1 MSTPRTENAFTIDTS
16 SIKFGAGITREAG
29 YEMKRLGVKRAM
41 LVTDP
46 RMAASEAV
54 SNTAGSLRDAKV
66 DFATYDQVSV
76 EPTDH
81 SFKDAIQFAK
91 NGGFDGFIPV
101 GGGSSIDTAKAANL
115 YSTYDTDFLE
125 FVNAPIGK
133 GTPIPGELK
142 PLVAVPTTAGTG
154 SETTGVAIF
163 DFEELGA
170 KITCE
175 AEHTPDSESCKNK
188 YYFFGQ
194 YFNKGG
200 WYTDEV
206 IKTGPDGFDF
216 KKLEIAYQNCDGF
229 KVFNEFLYDGNSYYL
244 QEDSTG
250 KSSSFYVMEGDEV

>member
-1 MSTPRTENAFTIDTS
+1 
-16 SIKFGAGITREAG
+16 
-29 YEMKRLGVKRAM
+29 
-41 LVTDP
+41 
-46 RMAASEAV
+46 MA
-54 SNTAGSLRDAKV
+54 
-66 DFATYDQVSV
+66 
-76 EPTDH
+76 EPTIAQQKKLIKTLKTPERYFTVNFGRYGGEVAMGEITKAQYDYWEG
-81 SFKDAIQFAK
+81 KDEEFAK
-91 NGGFDGFIPV
+91 HLQNAEWGEGNDDGTPPEACFDKPFYEYEDICHLSGPEFADSQYVSIEEVDKHGNALKDENG
-101 GGGSSIDTAKAANL
+101 
-115 YSTYDTDFLE
+115 DFLE
-125 FVNAPIGK
+125 EQIVDM
-133 GTPIPGELK
+133 
-142 PLVAVPTTAGTG
+142 
-154 SETTGVAIF
+154 S